1 VDDTEEPA
9 VDVPAADE
17 EPGADE
23 LLADELRRILRA
35 LNERDI
41 PDSALR
47 EARERAT
54 EIVALLDGPE
64 RPRWFAQGFV
74 DGRSSREA
82 RRRFSAHSLYRG
94 HASAIAPPMVQR
106 TIELPDGRVA
116 IEGRV
121 TVPRL
126 YEGPPYG
133 VHGGYIAGLFDD
145 ILGGTQVLIDG
156 PTGLTGT
163 LTVRY
168 RNLTPL
174 DTELVLVAWV
184 DHVRGR
190 RIVSKATCHAGD
202 VLTAEADA
210 LFVRVDMEAIARRD
224 INR

>member
-1 VDDTEEPA
+1 VEDPEES
-9 VDVPAADE
+9 
-17 EPGADE
+17 
-23 LLADELRRILRA
+23 LAGELRLVLRA

-41 PDSALR
+41 SDDALRAAREHASALL
-47 EARERAT
+47 
-54 EIVALLDGPE
+54 ALLDGPE
-64 RPRWFAQGFV
+64 RARWFANGFV
-74 DGRSSREA
+74 DGKSSRQA

-94 HASAIAPPMVQR
+94 RASAIAPPMEQR
-106 TIELPDGRVA
+106 TIELPDGRAAV
-116 IEGRV
+116 EGRV

-145 ILGGTQVLIDG
+145 ILGGTQALIDG
-156 PTGLTGT
+156 PTGLTGA

-168 RNLTPL
+168 RSLTPL

-190 RIVSKATCHAGD
+190 RIVSKATCHAGG

-224 INR
+224 TSR